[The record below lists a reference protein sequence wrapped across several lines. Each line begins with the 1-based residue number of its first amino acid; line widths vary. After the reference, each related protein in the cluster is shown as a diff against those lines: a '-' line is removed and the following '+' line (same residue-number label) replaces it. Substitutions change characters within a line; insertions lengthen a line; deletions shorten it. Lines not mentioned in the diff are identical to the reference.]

1 MLKRLEIQNYAIID
15 RLELD
20 LPEGLAIITG
30 ETGAG
35 KSILLGALNLVLGKR
50 ADSKVMYDPDKKCYV
65 EAVFDI
71 SSMDFGVFFTDHEID
86 EASEFIIRREISP
99 GGKSRSFL
107 NDSPVTLDVLEEISS
122 LLIDVHQQFDTHGI
136 QKPSYQLD
144 IIDALAGNK
153 KRLQEYQKLYQTYKT
168 TAKRLEEL
176 KEKSR
181 NASQEMEFLSFQL
194 KELEEAS
201 LRENEQEDLEARLQK
216 LSAAEDIKR
225 ISSLIVHSLS
235 EEEQA
240 IIPQLQSLASQLSSL
255 SHIDSAFESLHAR
268 LLSVREELLDMSREC
283 QRISDKTDY
292 DEESIH
298 ETQTRLSLIYRLQ
311 KKHQVSTME
320 ELMGVLTALRS
331 KLEGFGD
338 ISGHIQTLEQ
348 ACADME
354 KELIQQAGLLSEAR
368 KSVFA
373 NLEQKTHELLAELS
387 MEHAHIRI
395 RHQLSGTLTKSGTDE
410 ISILFSA
417 NKGGQF
423 QPLKDVASGGELSR
437 LALCI
442 KSLVAGAM
450 TLPTLIFDEI
460 DAGVSGQVA
469 RKMGEILDQLSKKH
483 QVICITHSPQVA
495 ARADRHYWVYK
506 SDTPTRTLTALKE
519 LSHEERTIEIA
530 KMLSGNPPSEAA
542 IANARELIAL

>member
-1 MLKRLEIQNYAIID
+1 MLIRLEIQNYAIID

-20 LPEGLAIITG
+20 LPAGLAIITG

-50 ADSKVMYDPDKKCYV
+50 ADSKVMYDPEKKCYV
-65 EAVFDI
+65 EAVFDV
-71 SSMDFGVFFTDHEID
+71 SSLDVGQFFTKHEID
-86 EASEFIIRREISP
+86 EVSELIIRREISP

-122 LLIDVHQQFDTHGI
+122 LLIDVHQQFDTQGI
-136 QKPSYQLD
+136 QKPAYQLE

-153 KRLQEYQKLYQTYKT
+153 KRLQEYGKIFQTYRSSV
-168 TAKRLEEL
+168 KRLEDL
-176 KEKSR
+176 RDSSR

-201 LRENEQEDLEARLQK
+201 LRENEQEDLEASLQK

-225 ISSLIVHSLS
+225 VSSLMVHSLS

-240 IIPQLQSLASQLSSL
+240 IIPQLQTLSSQLSTL
-255 SHIDSAFESLHAR
+255 SHIDANFESLQSR
-268 LLSVREELLDMSREC
+268 LLSVREELLDISREC
-283 QRISDKTDY
+283 QRISDKTEF
-292 DEESIH
+292 DEEAIH
-298 ETQTRLSLIYRLQ
+298 ETQSRLSLIYRLQ
-311 KKHQVSTME
+311 KKHQVTTME

-331 KLEGFGD
+331 KLDGFGD
-338 ISGHIQTLEQ
+338 LSGYIQTLEED
-348 ACADME
+348 CERME
-354 KELIQQAGLLSEAR
+354 KELMQQAGVLSDAR
-368 KSVFA
+368 KMVFD

-387 MEHAHIRI
+387 MEHAHIRVQ
-395 RHQLSGTLTKSGTDE
+395 HQLSGTLTKSGIDE

-469 RKMGEILDQLSKKH
+469 RKMGELLDQLSKKH

-519 LSHEERTIEIA
+519 LHQEERTLEIA

-542 IANARELIAL
+542 IANARELIAP